1 MTQPESISKRV
12 TKKEIFEQTIL
23 KNVER
28 KGKIIDQV
36 QFIDKV
42 PLFSWVDLNPTE
54 LCNRRCVFC
63 PRKDDT
69 FYPNQNL
76 HVDLA
81 LARKI
86 ASELSEYKYR
96 GGVNLCG
103 YGEPLQHP
111 DIVGLVKVFGQNI
124 HTEMVTNGDK
134 LQKELVQRL
143 FGAGLDVLLVS
154 LYDGPYQIDY
164 FKEMFA
170 SAGIGEKQY
179 VLRDRWYS
187 VEEDYGVKLT
197 NRAGSVQTGNQSRV
211 ENARPCYYTHYSLQI
226 DWNGDVM
233 LCPQDFNK
241 KIKFGN
247 VYAKSMLEIWT
258 SRNARKYRE
267 MLGKGYRGIYPCN
280 NCNVNG
286 TLHGSKHCKEWVALY
301 ERHK

>member
-1 MTQPESISKRV
+1 MTPPQPISKRE
-12 TKKEIFEQTIL
+12 TKEEIFEQTIL

-28 KGKIIDQV
+28 KGKFIDQIQHV
-36 QFIDKV
+36 DNI
-42 PLFSWVDLNPTE
+42 PLFSWIDLNPTE

-86 ASELSEYKYR
+86 ASELHEYKYR
-96 GGVNLCG
+96 GGLNLCG
-103 YGEPLQHP
+103 YGDPLLHP
-111 DIVGLVKVFGQNI
+111 DIVGLVKVFGRDI

-134 LQKELVQRL
+134 LHKELAQKL
-143 FGAGLDVLLVS
+143 FDAGLDVLLVS

-164 FKEMFA
+164 FKELFA
-170 SAGIGEKQY
+170 SAGIEENQY
-179 VLRDRWYS
+179 ILRDRWYS

-197 NRAGSVQTGNQSRV
+197 NRAGSVQAGNQARV

-233 LCPQDFNK
+233 LCAQDFNK

-247 VYAKSMLEIWT
+247 LYAKSMLEIWT

-267 MLGKGYRGIYPCN
+267 MLGKGYRGIYPCI

-286 TLHGSKHCKEWVALY
+286 TLHGSKHCEEWVALY
-301 ERHK
+301 ERYK